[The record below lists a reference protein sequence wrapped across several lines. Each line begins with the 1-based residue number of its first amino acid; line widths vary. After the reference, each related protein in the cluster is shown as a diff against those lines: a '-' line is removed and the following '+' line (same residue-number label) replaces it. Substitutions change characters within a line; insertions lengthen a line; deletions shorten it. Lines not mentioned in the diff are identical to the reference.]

1 MAMEWRWE
9 ESSQRFRVNRNS
21 QSERS
26 KEAVHTVGDNGC
38 TWKVWVAWSGRLDP
52 ARGAESQT
60 NWPNHPPG
68 GPAASIPFVGAF
80 SPYHVS
86 LPETYYVYLAIR
98 FLLCCFVFEG
108 GECLVAA
115 PSGCVCSPSCPR
127 NARVTLNQEAQAWQD
142 SPRSPGKGREEWCP
156 RAPGQGPGIQG

>member
-9 ESSQRFRVNRNS
+9 GSSQRFRVNRNS

-68 GPAASIPFVGAF
+68 GPPASTPFVGAF

-98 FLLCCFVFEG
+98 FLLFCFVFEG
-108 GECLVAA
+108 GDFLVAQMVKNLPA
-115 PSGCVCSPSCPR
+115 
-127 NARVTLNQEAQAWQD
+127 NAGDASSIPGSEK
-142 SPRSPGKGREEWCP
+142 SPREGKSYPLQYSCLENLMDREV
-156 RAPGQGPGIQG
+156 